1 MILLPATRPD
11 PVQVKV
17 SALDSKMNAIL
28 ENKSLTTHQKM
39 LKYFETLKESID
51 HERGINN
58 EQKTNSSDVQVPLP
72 IIKKEE
78 TQTLDNLKEE
88 DIDVEEEAGV
98 SQNAIDFL
106 KNKISGFFTPSKKSI
121 TESERDGSTKNSSAL
136 SSLTTTPIVTS
147 SKKQK
152 TQNSRIS
159 KEVQSSN
166 ILGSLIGTNKT
177 GGYNIFKSKAV
188 SSKNSPSDV

>member
-58 EQKTNSSDVQVPLP
+58 EQKTNSSDVQVPLT

-88 DIDVEEEAGV
+88 DVDVEEEAGL
-98 SQNAIDFL
+98 SQNTI
-106 KNKISGFFTPSKKSI
+106 
-121 TESERDGSTKNSSAL
+121 EC
-136 SSLTTTPIVTS
+136 
-147 SKKQK
+147 
-152 TQNSRIS
+152 
-159 KEVQSSN
+159 SN
-166 ILGSLIGTNKT
+166 H
-177 GGYNIFKSKAV
+177 FQ
-188 SSKNSPSDV
+188 